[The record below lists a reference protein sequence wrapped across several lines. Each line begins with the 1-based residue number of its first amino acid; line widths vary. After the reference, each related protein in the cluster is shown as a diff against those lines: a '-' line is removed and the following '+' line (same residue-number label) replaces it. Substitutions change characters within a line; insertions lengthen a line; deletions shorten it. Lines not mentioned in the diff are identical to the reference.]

1 MKATKARYH
10 LQIESQRLGQDT
22 YETYFLMG
30 VNTTADGEVLPIDIM
45 RSSDLAEVRR
55 IAKQQAQSQGCRVV
69 EDL

>member
-1 MKATKARYH
+1 MTKAKYH

-30 VNTTADGEVLPIDIM
+30 VNTTADGEVLPIDLL
-45 RSSDLAEVRR
+45 RSSNLEEVRQ

-69 EDL
+69 EAL